1 MTNRFTMGDRV
12 LQEVYAGCIPAILDG
27 GIPCTQSQVL
37 KLLNEL
43 HKENEELK
51 QALRELKEIGDYQ
64 ADRIKEL
71 QEFEDK
77 VFDSLNNKIKMGE
90 KAIEWGESSGA
101 DVGAMGF
108 HIESLKQFK
117 KELEE

>member
-1 MTNRFTMGDRV
+1 MTEKRFNPYKHEIKRLKTQNQD
-12 LQEVYAGCIPAILDG
+12 LLETNAKI
-27 GIPCTQSQVL
+27 GI
-37 KLLNEL
+37 
-43 HKENEELK
+43 ENEELK
-51 QALRELKEIGDYQ
+51 QELEELKEIGDYQ
-64 ADRIKEL
+64 AYRIKEL

-77 VFDSLNNKIKMGE
+77 VFDSLNDKIKNGE

-117 KELEE
+117 KELKE